1 MTGVKLKRNLGKFE
15 RWVSRDVRMEK
26 CWVSRDVQREEWW
39 VSRDVRRGGWWV
51 SRDVQREEW
60 WVSRD
65 VHRGEW
71 LLCSVKQDISKE
83 TQTSILIVPLF
94 AGSSLMPSTVK

>member
-1 MTGVKLKRNLGKFE
+1 MTGVKLKRNLGKCE

-26 CWVSRDVQREEWW
+26 C
-39 VSRDVRRGGWWV
+39 WV